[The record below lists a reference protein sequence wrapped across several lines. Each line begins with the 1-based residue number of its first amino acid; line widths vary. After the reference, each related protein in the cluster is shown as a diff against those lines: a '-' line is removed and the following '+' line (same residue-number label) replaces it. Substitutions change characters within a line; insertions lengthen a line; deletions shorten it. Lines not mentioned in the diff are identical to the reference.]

1 MLFAISRKEQHRS
14 TCPRK
19 NTLKGSEIMLW
30 FMKTNESLEIL
41 DFYRIGYI
49 STVKEAYR
57 NTLYDSFER
66 FVS

>member
-1 MLFAISRKEQHRS
+1 
-14 TCPRK
+14 
-19 NTLKGSEIMLW
+19 MLW

-41 DFYRIGYI
+41 DFYCIGYI